1 MRLSAH
7 LKEKSKGFHTGN
19 GWASQLTRDAAS
31 SLTVANVG
39 DYQPHTIL
47 SSASHVTATNRNQ
60 DGSHGASSGASGPL
74 QLQAKAICINGSPE
88 EG

>member
-1 MRLSAH
+1 MRLSEH

-31 SLTVANVG
+31 SLTAANVG
-39 DYQPHTIL
+39 DYQPHTTL

-60 DGSHGASSGASGPL
+60 DGSHEPAQGPPAPL
-74 QLQAKAICINGSPE
+74 QLQDKAICINGSPE